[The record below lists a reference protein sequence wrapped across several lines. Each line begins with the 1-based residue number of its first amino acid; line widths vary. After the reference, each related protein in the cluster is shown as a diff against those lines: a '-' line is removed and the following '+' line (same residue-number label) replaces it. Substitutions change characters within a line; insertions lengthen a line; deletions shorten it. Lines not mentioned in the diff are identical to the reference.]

1 MAAAAA
7 LQSVLPPEVGARRD
21 AYYFTVD
28 CDALARRGYAVR
40 CMVADCQ
47 LAELRLVS
55 VAPSS
60 EPSPDDLHLP
70 DGFDIAEETCAEL
83 LQGITRAVGQA
94 VRPAEV
100 RSPPASPSRTDPAS
114 AAADELLLLNVQRNL
129 AALEARWHSNRPYA
143 KVVFATETT
152 LEAPRLRVSN
162 VSASCAEVVWF
173 LPGQPGTVPDVTGFE
188 LEVSAFRFDTSAA
201 RGCNQPERFVL
212 RECSR
217 KLSGEI
223 RSWIVR
229 DLRSSRL
236 HKMRIRA
243 WRGDEVSLWSN
254 DVTATTLRADP
265 ARQGAASA
273 RALSGREV
281 GLLGAGASRGE
292 SWELR
297 GAGAEDGEDLA
308 QLLDAAL
315 GPVDKETATRVVLNA
330 RNSRSWEDYLSMG
343 QAGRPAS
350 NVDERKERMRQVLLA
365 SESQD
370 LRSLSGKWHVGPFY
384 GPAEG

>member
-7 LQSVLPPEVGARRD
+7 SVLPPEVGARRD

-47 LAELRLVS
+47 LSELRLVS

-254 DVTATTLRADP
+254 DVTATTLRADGP
-265 ARQGAASA
+265 TRDKSAGALSA
-273 RALSGREV
+273 RESSFLGRSPRRAQASEA
-281 GLLGAGASRGE
+281 LLGEEEG
-292 SWELR
+292 
-297 GAGAEDGEDLA
+297 GEDLA
-308 QLLDAAL
+308 HLLDEAL
-315 GPVDKETATRVVLNA
+315 GPVAPETAQRHVLNA
-330 RNSRSWEDYLSMG
+330 RNSRSWQDYLSMG

-350 NVDERKERMRQVLLA
+350 NADERKERMRQVLLA
-365 SESQD
+365 SETQD
-370 LRSLSGKWHVGPFY
+370 MKSMSGKWHVGPFY
-384 GPAEG
+384 GPADA

>member
-1 MAAAAA
+1 M
-7 LQSVLPPEVGARRD
+7 
-21 AYYFTVD
+21 
-28 CDALARRGYAVR
+28 
-40 CMVADCQ
+40 
-47 LAELRLVS
+47 LAELQL
-55 VAPSS
+55 APIPMSS
-60 EPSPDDLHLP
+60 EPTSDDLHLP
-70 DGFDIAEETCAEL
+70 DGFDIAEDTCAEL

-100 RSPPASPSRTDPAS
+100 RSPPASPAEQ
-114 AAADELLLLNVQRNL
+114 AAADELLILDVKRNL
-129 AALEARWHSNRPYA
+129 AALEARWHRNRPYA
-143 KVVFATETT
+143 KVLFAIETS
-152 LEAPRLRVSN
+152 LEAPRLRVEN

-173 LPGQPGTVPDVTGFE
+173 LPGLPGTVPDVTGFE

-292 SWELR
+292 SWELP

-315 GPVDKETATRVVLNA
+315 GPVDKKTATRVFLNA

-370 LRSLSGKWHVGPFY
+370 LRSLSGKWHD
-384 GPAEG
+384 